1 MIRINIK
8 FIYERSWWQN
18 LFLVLV
24 GVFLV
29 SFGSAVNFCAGLGND
44 PVSVLF
50 NGISS
55 KFGISLGTAAN
66 FFNVFFFI
74 VAFIFGKHFLGLGT
88 FLYVLCSGKFID
100 TFVFVYRSLIPWQN
114 LPVKILS
121 ALIGCFVMLF
131 GVVLMVVSTL
141 GVDVWTASAMALS
154 NFFKIDYKKFKIFF
168 DGLVCLLG
176 FILGGTV
183 GVTTLFLVIIGG
195 PFVKVVSK
203 KLEKVFL

>member
-1 MIRINIK
+1 MVRINIK

-18 LFLVLV
+18 LFLILV

-50 NGISS
+50 NGTSS

-66 FFNVFFFI
+66 FFNVFSFI
-74 VAFIFGKHFLGLGT
+74 VAFIFGKKFLGLGT
-88 FLYVLCSGKFID
+88 FLYVICSGKFID

-114 LPVKILS
+114 LPVKVCS
-121 ALIGCFVMLF
+121 ALIGCFVMLL

-141 GVDVWTASAMALS
+141 GVDVWTASAMAIS
-154 NFFKIDYKKFKIFF
+154 NFFKIDYKKFRILF
-168 DGLVCLLG
+168 DALVCFVG

-195 PFVKVVSK
+195 PFVKIVSK